1 MPHPLLIRPKNL
13 APAKIKAQ
21 TTDAGEATV
30 WLYDAIDDY
39 YGVNAKDFAQALV
52 ALDADTIHLR
62 INSPGGDVFGARA
75 MVAAIRGVQAAGR
88 KVTAHIDGLAASAAT
103 FIACACNEVH
113 MADGAFYMIH
123 QASTFACGDA
133 AQLRDTADLLDK
145 ADDSIVAD
153 YAAKTGQ
160 DAQQLR
166 DWMAAET
173 WFTAAEAKAA
183 GFADVVVD
191 APVRNLSAEFDFS
204 ACANAPKALTAPPP
218 AAPVEDGARARAA
231 CVMALLNIR

>member
-1 MPHPLLIRPKNL
+1 M
-13 APAKIKAQ
+13 
-21 TTDAGEATV
+21 
-30 WLYDAIDDY
+30 
-39 YGVNAKDFAQALV
+39 
-52 ALDADTIHLR
+52 
-62 INSPGGDVFGARA
+62 FGARA

-103 FIACACNEVH
+103 FIACACDEVR
-113 MADGAFYMIH
+113 MADGAFWMIH
-123 QASTFACGDA
+123 QASTFAWGDA
-133 AQLRDTADLLDK
+133 EQLRDTANLLDK

-191 APVRNLSAEFDFS
+191 APVRNIAAEFDFS
-204 ACANAPKALTAPPP
+204 ACVNAPKALTAPPP
-218 AAPVEDGARARAA
+218 TAPEDDGARARAA
-231 CVMALLNIR
+231 CVMAMLNIR